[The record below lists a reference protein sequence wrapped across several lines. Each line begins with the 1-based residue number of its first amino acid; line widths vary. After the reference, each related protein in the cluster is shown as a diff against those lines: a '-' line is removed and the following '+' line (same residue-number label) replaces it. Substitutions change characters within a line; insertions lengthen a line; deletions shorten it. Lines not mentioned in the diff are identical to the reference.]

1 MLKSV
6 RMQSVVGM
14 TACTNKDFTISMAG
28 YHEYRHCTNLGS
40 GLVQISQRKCG
51 TRVNLEAWSS

>member
-6 RMQSVVGM
+6 RMQSIVGM
-14 TACTNKDFTISMAG
+14 TTFTDVDFTISMAG
-28 YHEYRHCTNLGS
+28 YHEYKHCTTLDS